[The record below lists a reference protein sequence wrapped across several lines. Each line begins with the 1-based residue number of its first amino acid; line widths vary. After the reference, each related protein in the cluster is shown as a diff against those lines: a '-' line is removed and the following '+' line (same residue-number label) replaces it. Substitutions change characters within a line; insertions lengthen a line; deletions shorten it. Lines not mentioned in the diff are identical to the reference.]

1 MATGTTSVLARPLK
15 PLGGLFAM
23 SLDTLQAMFKR
34 PFQWREA
41 ILQMWFIIRVSI
53 VPTLLVMLG
62 FTLLVIFEVN
72 LLLKDLGALD
82 LSGGIA
88 GIASIQ
94 QIGPFVTV
102 VVVAGAGGTAI
113 CADLGARTI
122 REEID
127 AMMVLGI
134 DPIQR
139 LVVPR
144 VIAMVVVA
152 QVLNFIIGAGGLIG
166 GYFFSV
172 YLQGAT
178 PGAYVDSIPLFTG
191 PAELIFS
198 MVKALVFG
206 IIAAL
211 IACYRGLTVSGGSK
225 GVGDAVNQAVVITI
239 TVLVPVSLTITIVQ
253 FAVL

>member
-1 MATGTTSVLARPLK
+1 
-15 PLGGLFAM
+15 M
-23 SLDTLQAMFKR
+23 SLDSLQSLFKR

-41 ILQMWFIIRVSI
+41 IQQMWFIIRVSI

-82 LSGGIA
+82 LAGAIA

-102 VVVAGAGGTAI
+102 VVIAGAGGTAI
-113 CADLGARTI
+113 CADLGSRTI
-122 REEID
+122 REEIA
-127 AMMVLGI
+127 AMQVLGI

-144 VIAMVVVA
+144 VIAMVVVG

-166 GYFFSV
+166 GYFFSI

-178 PGAYVDSIPLFTG
+178 PGAYVDSIPMFTG
-191 PAELIFS
+191 PAELAVS
-198 MVKALVFG
+198 MIKAFVFG
-206 IIAAL
+206 VIAAL

-225 GVGDAVNQAVVITI
+225 GVGDAVNQAVVITV

>member
-1 MATGTTSVLARPLK
+1 MATGSTWPLARPLK

-23 SLDTLQAMFKR
+23 SLDTLQAMVKR
-34 PFQWREA
+34 PFQWREVVQ
-41 ILQMWFIIRVSI
+41 QMWFIIRVSI

-88 GIASIQ
+88 GIASVQ

-134 DPIQR
+134 DPVQR

-144 VIAMVVVA
+144 VLAMVVVA

-172 YLQGAT
+172 FLQGAT

-191 PAELIFS
+191 PPELLFS
-198 MVKALVFG
+198 MAKAFVFG
-206 IIAAL
+206 VIAAL

>member
-1 MATGTTSVLARPLK
+1 MALHPVVATPARAI
-15 PLGGLFAM
+15 GDMMAM
-23 SLDTLQAMFKR
+23 TLDAVVIFFTRRL
-34 PFQWREA
+34 QWREA
-41 ILQMWFIIRVSI
+41 IQQAWFITRVSL

-62 FTLLVIFEVN
+62 FTLLVIFEIN
-72 LLLKDLGALD
+72 LLLQDLGALD

-88 GIASIQ
+88 GIASVQ

-127 AMMVLGI
+127 AMRVLGI
-134 DPIQR
+134 DPIHR

-144 VIAMVVVA
+144 MVAAIVVTLILN
-152 QVLNFIIGAGGLIG
+152 VLICTGGLVG

-172 YLQGAT
+172 YLQGVT
-178 PGAYVDSIPLFTG
+178 PGSYVASIPLFTG
-191 PAELIFS
+191 PAELAVS
-198 MVKALVFG
+198 MFKAFVFG
-206 IIAAL
+206 LIASI
-211 IACYRGLTVSGGSK
+211 IACYRGLNAKGGSK
-225 GVGDAVNQAVVITI
+225 GVGDAVNEAVVFTVA
-239 TVLVPVSLTITIVQ
+239 VLVPVSLTITLIQ

>member
-1 MATGTTSVLARPLK
+1 MSALTTRAAKPIGVLGDVL
-15 PLGGLFAM
+15 AM
-23 SLDTLQAMFKR
+23 SLDALVILFTRRFS
-34 PFQWREA
+34 WREA
-41 ILQMWFIIRVSI
+41 VQQAWFITRVSL

-88 GIASIQ
+88 GIASVQ

-127 AMMVLGI
+127 AMKVLGI

-144 VIAMVVVA
+144 MVAAVVVSLFLN
-152 QVLNFIIGAGGLIG
+152 VLICAGGLVG

-172 YLQGAT
+172 YLQGVT
-178 PGAYVDSIPLFTG
+178 PGSYVASISLFTG
-191 PAELIFS
+191 PPEFAVSMIKAFIFG
-198 MVKALVFG
+198 L
-206 IIAAL
+206 IAAV
-211 IACYRGLTVSGGSK
+211 IACYRGLNVAGGSK
-225 GVGDAVNQAVVITI
+225 GVGDAVNQAVVFTVA
-239 TVLVPVSLTITIVQ
+239 VLVPVSLTISLIQ
-253 FAVL
+253 FAIL

>member
-1 MATGTTSVLARPLK
+1 MSSIATLGKPFRGLGDVLAMALDALVILFTK
-15 PLGGLFAM
+15 PF
-23 SLDTLQAMFKR
+23 S
-34 PFQWREA
+34 WREA
-41 ILQMWFIIRVSI
+41 VQQAWFITRVSL

-72 LLLKDLGALD
+72 LLLSDLGALD
-82 LSGGIA
+82 LAGGIA

-122 REEID
+122 REEIA
-127 AMMVLGI
+127 AMQVLGI

-144 VIAMVVVA
+144 MVAAVLVSL
-152 QVLNFIIGAGGLIG
+152 VLNILICAGGLVG

-172 YLQGAT
+172 YLQGVT
-178 PGAYVDSIPLFTG
+178 PGAYVASVPLFTG
-191 PAELIFS
+191 IPELAVS
-198 MVKALVFG
+198 MFKAFVFG
-206 IIAAL
+206 LIAAI
-211 IACYRGLTVSGGSK
+211 IACYRGLNVAGGSK
-225 GVGDAVNQAVVITI
+225 GVGDAVNQAVVITVA
-239 TVLVPVSLTITIVQ
+239 VLVPVSLSITLVQ